1 MNNIVMGI
9 LAHVDAGKT
18 TLSECLLYH
27 ANVIRTMGRVDKK
40 DAYLDTDEAE
50 KMRGITIYSKQ
61 AELTLNGQSF
71 TLLDTPGHV
80 DFSPETE
87 RVLNVLDI
95 CILVIS
101 AASGVQSHTKTL
113 WKLLRTYNVPTIIF
127 VNKTDQEGTD
137 KSAVLR
143 NIKADLSVDAE
154 SFYDGDKISKEFI
167 EMAAATDEKM
177 LSKYLESDTLDDA
190 DIAELF
196 AKGKVF
202 PVFYGSALKDIDV
215 DKLISGITM
224 LSPTG
229 KYGDTF
235 GARVFKITR
244 DEAGNRLT
252 HIKVTGGNLK
262 LKDVISGHT
271 REGEEYSVKVNRIYI
286 CSGAGKK
293 EVTEVNAGD
302 ICTLYGIEE
311 TFIGAG
317 LGFEKNEY
325 AEMLIPVIDYAVR
338 YESTVDKVKVYSYLK
353 TLEEEEPA
361 LHVNFDEETGEIT
374 VSLMGE
380 VQIEILKETV
390 KKRFLINIDFGA
402 GKILYKE
409 TIKNKV
415 EGVGHFEP
423 LRHYAEV
430 HLLMEP
436 QPRGSGLIF
445 DTIADE
451 DYLARNW
458 QRLILTHLEERVH
471 KGVLTGSPIT
481 DMKITLISGKAHLK
495 HTEGGD
501 FRQATY
507 RAIRMGLMC
516 AESELLEPY
525 YKFTVEVPSDAVGR
539 VMTVLNERFA
549 TFGSPINIGDTSIIE
564 GTGPV
569 STLNGL
575 QMEINKF
582 TSGLGTFTA
591 VVSGYDRC
599 HNAEEVLEARGYDPD
614 SDMRNPS
621 SSVFCM
627 HGAGAVIPWNEV
639 KDYMH
644 IPFMIE
650 YENDALFDL
659 KPLEKPKTEQLSPEE
674 EEKQLKQIFE
684 SAYGTIKTK
693 FDVDYIDNDKVTYA
707 WNGRAKARPEKGPVR
722 REKPEDYDY
731 EKEARHKHGT
741 DSVKKDKYLLVDGYN
756 VIFAWPELN
765 DMARNNMDGA
775 RTLLQD
781 ILCDYQGFTGVKAI
795 VVYDAYKVS
804 SHKAEIDEYR
814 NIHVVFTATAQTADA
829 YIERCAY
836 EMSTEHDVTC
846 ATSDGLEQVI
856 IVGAGCRLISSRELK
871 TEVERVKRES
881 LEDYNDKKVGTAIK
895 ERLKMPESLL

>member
-1 MNNIVMGI
+1 MNNVVMGI

-27 ANVIRTMGRVDKK
+27 ANVIKTMGRVDKK

-50 KMRGITIYSKQ
+50 KMRGITIYAKQ
-61 AELTLNGQSF
+61 AELNLEGRAF

-87 RVLNVLDI
+87 RVLQVLDI
-95 CILVIS
+95 CVLVIS
-101 AASGVQSHTKTL
+101 GASGVQSHTKTL
-113 WKLLRTYNVPTIIF
+113 WRLLRTYNVPTIIF
-127 VNKTDQEGTD
+127 VNKMDQDGTD
-137 KSAVLR
+137 KAKLLHE
-143 NIKADLSVDAE
+143 IKKELSVDADV
-154 SFYDGDKISKEFI
+154 FFDGDKISNEFV
-167 EMAAATDEKM
+167 EMAAATDEAL
-177 LSKYLESDTLDDA
+177 LSEYLEVGNLDNA
-190 DIAELF
+190 KISELF
-196 AKGKVF
+196 NKSAVF
-202 PVFYGSALKDIDV
+202 PVFFGSALKDIDV

-224 LSPTG
+224 LSPDN

-252 HIKVTGGNLK
+252 HIKVTGGSLK
-262 LKDVISGHT
+262 LKDVIQGKT
-271 REGEEYSVKVNRIYI
+271 REGEDYSAKINRIYI
-286 CSGAGKK
+286 CSGIGKR
-293 EVTEVNAGD
+293 EVTEVHAGD
-302 ICTLYGIEE
+302 VCTLFGIEE

-317 LGFEKNEY
+317 LGFEENEY
-325 AEMLIPVIDYAVR
+325 EELLVPVIDYAVK
-338 YESTVDKVKVYSYLK
+338 YESRTDKTKVYSYLK

-390 KKRFLINIDFGA
+390 KKRFLINIDFSA

-409 TIKNKV
+409 TINNKV

-436 QPRGSGLIF
+436 LPRGEGLIF
-445 DTIADE
+445 DTVANEDE
-451 DYLARNW
+451 LARNW

-481 DMKITLISGKAHLK
+481 DMKITLCSGKAHLK

-507 RAIRMGLMC
+507 RAVRMGLMC
-516 AESELLEPY
+516 AESVLLEPY
-525 YKFTVEVPSDAVGR
+525 YRFTVEVPSDSVGR
-539 VMTVLNERFA
+539 VMTILDERHA
-549 TFGSPINIGDTSIIE
+549 TFTSPEVQGDYSVIE

-575 QMEINKF
+575 QIEINKF
-582 TSGLGTFTA
+582 TGGLGHFNA
-591 VVSGYDRC
+591 VVSGYDKC
-599 HNAEEVLEARGYDPD
+599 HNPEEVIENRAYNPD
-614 SDMRNPS
+614 SDLKNPS
-621 SSVFCM
+621 ASVFCM
-627 HGAGAVIPWNEV
+627 HGAGATIPWNEV

-644 IPFMIE
+644 IPFMSE
-650 YENDALFDL
+650 YVNEAVFEL
-659 KPLEKPKTEQLSPEE
+659 KPLSENIKQELSPDE

-684 SAYGTIKTK
+684 STYGTIKSK
-693 FDVDYIDNDKVTYA
+693 FDVDYIDNDNVTYA

-722 REKPEDYDY
+722 RERPEDYDY
-731 EKEARHKHGT
+731 EKEAKHKHG
-741 DSVKKDKYLLVDGYN
+741 SNNARKDKYLLVDGYN
-756 VIFAWPELN
+756 VIFAWPLLN
-765 DMARNNMDGA
+765 DMARTNMDGA

-781 ILCDYQGFTGVKAI
+781 ILCDYQGFTGINVI
-795 VVYDAYKVS
+795 IVYDAYKVL
-804 SHKAEIDEYR
+804 SHKAEITEYR

-856 IVGAGCRLISSRELK
+856 IVGAGCKLISSRELEK
-871 TEVERVKRES
+871 EVTRVKE
-881 LEDYNDKKVGTAIK
+881 EGVNEYNKKVTGSVK

>member
-1 MNNIVMGI
+1 MNNVVMGI

-27 ANVIRTMGRVDKK
+27 ANVIKTMGRVDKK

-50 KMRGITIYSKQ
+50 KMRGITIYAKQ
-61 AELTLNGQSF
+61 AELNLEGRAF

-87 RVLNVLDI
+87 RVLQVLDI
-95 CILVIS
+95 CVLVIS
-101 AASGVQSHTKTL
+101 GASGVQSHTKTL

-127 VNKTDQEGTD
+127 VNKMDQDGTD
-137 KSAVLR
+137 KTKLLHE
-143 NIKADLSVDAE
+143 IKKELSVDADV
-154 SFYDGDKISKEFI
+154 FFDGDKISNEFV
-167 EMAAATDEKM
+167 EMAAATDEAL
-177 LSKYLESDTLDDA
+177 LSEYLEVGNLDNTK
-190 DIAELF
+190 ITELF
-196 AKGKVF
+196 NKSAVF
-202 PVFYGSALKDIDV
+202 PVFFGSALKDIDV

-224 LSPTG
+224 LSPDN

-252 HIKVTGGNLK
+252 HIKVTGGSLK
-262 LKDVISGHT
+262 LKDVIQGKT
-271 REGEEYSVKVNRIYI
+271 REGEDYSAKINRIYI
-286 CSGAGKK
+286 CSGIGKR
-293 EVTEVNAGD
+293 EVTEVHAGD
-302 ICTLYGIEE
+302 VCTLFGIEE

-317 LGFEKNEY
+317 LGFEENEY
-325 AEMLIPVIDYAVR
+325 EELLVPVIDYAVK
-338 YESTVDKVKVYSYLK
+338 YESRTDKTKVYSYLK

-390 KKRFLINIDFGA
+390 KKRFLINIDFSA

-409 TIKNKV
+409 TINNKV

-436 QPRGSGLIF
+436 LPRGEGLIF
-445 DTIADE
+445 DTVANEDE
-451 DYLARNW
+451 LARNW

-481 DMKITLISGKAHLK
+481 DMKITLCSGKAHLK

-507 RAIRMGLMC
+507 RAVRMGLMC
-516 AESELLEPY
+516 AESVLLEPY
-525 YKFTVEVPSDAVGR
+525 YRFTVEVPSDSVGR
-539 VMTVLNERFA
+539 VMTILDERHA
-549 TFGSPINIGDTSIIE
+549 TFTSPEVQGDYSVIE

-575 QMEINKF
+575 QIEINKF
-582 TSGLGTFTA
+582 TGGLGHFNA
-591 VVSGYDRC
+591 VVSGYDKC
-599 HNAEEVLEARGYDPD
+599 HNPEEVIESRAYNPD
-614 SDMRNPS
+614 SDLRNPS

-627 HGAGAVIPWNEV
+627 HGAGATIPWNEV
-639 KDYMH
+639 RDYMH
-644 IPFMIE
+644 IPFMSE
-650 YENDALFDL
+650 YVNETVFEL
-659 KPLEKPKTEQLSPEE
+659 KPLSENIKQELSPDE

-684 SAYGTIKTK
+684 STYGTIKSK
-693 FDVDYIDNDKVTYA
+693 FDVDYIDNDNVTYA

-722 REKPEDYDY
+722 RERPEDYDY
-731 EKEARHKHGT
+731 EKEAKHKHGSNNT
-741 DSVKKDKYLLVDGYN
+741 GKDKYLLVDGYN
-756 VIFAWPELN
+756 VIFAWPLLN
-765 DMARNNMDGA
+765 DMARTNMDGA

-781 ILCDYQGFTGVKAI
+781 ILCDYQGFTGIKVI
-795 VVYDAYKVS
+795 VVYDAYKVL
-804 SHKAEIDEYR
+804 SHKAEITEYR

-846 ATSDGLEQVI
+846 ATS
-856 IVGAGCRLISSRELK
+856 
-871 TEVERVKRES
+871 
-881 LEDYNDKKVGTAIK
+881 
-895 ERLKMPESLL
+895 

>member
-1 MNNIVMGI
+1 MNNTVMGI

-27 ANVIRTMGRVDKK
+27 ANVIKAMGRVDKK

-50 KMRGITIYSKQ
+50 KMRGITIYAKQ
-61 AELTLNGQSF
+61 AELNLGDRAF

-87 RVLNVLDI
+87 RVLQVLDI
-95 CILVIS
+95 CVLVIS
-101 AASGVQSHTKTL
+101 GASGVQSHTKTL
-113 WKLLRTYNVPTIIF
+113 WRLLRTYNVPTIIF
-127 VNKTDQEGTD
+127 VNKMDQEGVD
-137 KSAVLR
+137 KSALLK
-143 NIKADLSVDAE
+143 NIKTELTADAE
-154 SFYDGDKISKEFI
+154 EFYDTDAISHEFT
-167 EMAAATDEKM
+167 EMAAATDEEI
-177 LSKYLESDTLDDA
+177 LSKYLENDTLDDS
-190 DIAELF
+190 DIIELF
-196 AKGKVF
+196 NKGKVF
-202 PVFYGSALKDIDV
+202 PVFFGSALKDTGI
-215 DKLISGITM
+215 DKLINGITM
-224 LSPTG
+224 LSPDN
-229 KYGDTF
+229 KYGDAF

-252 HIKVTGGNLK
+252 HIKVTGGSLK
-262 LKDVISGHT
+262 LKDVITGTT
-271 REGEEYSVKVNRIYI
+271 REGEEYSAKINRIYI
-286 CSGAGKK
+286 CSGVGKK
-293 EVTEVNAGD
+293 EVTEVHAGD
-302 ICTLYGIEE
+302 ICTLFGIEE

-317 LGFEKNEY
+317 LGFEENEY
-325 AEMLIPVIDYAVR
+325 GELLVPVIDYAVR
-338 YESTVDKVKVYSYLK
+338 YESTTDKTKVYSYLK

-380 VQIEILKETV
+380 VQIEILREAV
-390 KKRFLINIDFGA
+390 KKRFLINIDFSA

-409 TIKNKV
+409 TISSQV

-436 QPRGSGLIF
+436 LPRGSGLVF

-451 DYLARNW
+451 DELARNW

-481 DMKITLISGKAHLK
+481 DMKITLCSGRAHLK

-507 RAIRMGLMC
+507 RAVRMGLMC
-516 AESELLEPY
+516 AESVLLEPY
-525 YKFTVEVPSDAVGR
+525 YRFTVEVPADSVGR
-539 VMTVLNERFA
+539 VMTILDERYA
-549 TFGSPINIGDTSIIE
+549 TFGSPEARGDYSIIE

-575 QMEINKF
+575 QIEINKF
-582 TSGLGTFTA
+582 TGGLGRFNA
-591 VVSGYDRC
+591 VVSGYDTC
-599 HNAEEVLEARGYDPD
+599 HNPEEVIENRAYDPERD
-614 SDMRNPS
+614 LRNPS

-627 HGAGAVIPWNEV
+627 HGAGATIPWNEV

-644 IPFMIE
+644 IPFMSE
-650 YENDALFDL
+650 YVNEASFEL
-659 KPLEKPKTEQLSPEE
+659 KPLSESIKTELSPDEE
-674 EEKQLKQIFE
+674 AKQLKQIFE
-684 SAYGTIKTK
+684 STYGAIKSK

-707 WNGRAKARPEKGPVR
+707 WNGRAKAVKEKGPVR
-722 REKPEDYDY
+722 RERPEDYDY
-731 EKEARHKHGT
+731 EKEAKHRHVT
-741 DSVKKDKYLLVDGYN
+741 NNVKKDKYLLVDGYN

-765 DMARNNMDGA
+765 DMARDNMDGA
-775 RTLLQD
+775 RSLLQD
-781 ILCDYQGFTGVKAI
+781 ILCDYQGFTGVKVI
-795 VVYDAYKVS
+795 VVYDAYKVA
-804 SHKAEIDEYR
+804 SHKAEIEQYR

-836 EMSTEHDVTC
+836 EMSVEHDVMC

-856 IVGAGCRLISSRELK
+856 IVGAGCKLISSRELEK
-871 TEVERVKRES
+871 EVKRVKE
-881 LEDYNDKKVGTAIK
+881 EGIGDYNNKKVETTIK